1 MDSTLV
7 NQILNTNSSTLS
19 GDDYLISLFVAIILG
34 LIVAWVYQY
43 KTIYTKQFVI
53 TIALLPAVVAT
64 VIYLVNG
71 SLGTGVAVAGAFS
84 LVRFRSAPGGAKE
97 IYAVFLAMAVGL
109 ATGIGYYGF
118 ALIFTLVMSAMG
130 LLYEFYDF
138 GQMDNANRQ
147 LTITIPEN
155 IDYESIFDDIFED
168 SLAFSHLLSVRTSDM
183 GSLFKLKYQI
193 QLKDQMSEKAFVDR
207 LRTRNGNL
215 EIVISR
221 NFTKDNEL

>member
-1 MDSTLV
+1 MDSSLV
-7 NQILNTNSSTLS
+7 SQIVTSNSENLT
-19 GDDYLISLFVAIILG
+19 GFDYLVGLMVAIILG
-34 LIVAWVYQY
+34 FVIALVYQY
-43 KTIYTKQFVI
+43 KTVYTKQFVI

-97 IYAVFLAMAVGL
+97 IYAVFLAMAIGL
-109 ATGIGYYGF
+109 ATGIGYYSF
-118 ALIFTLVMSAMG
+118 AVVFTVVMSIVG
-130 LLYEFYDF
+130 VFYEFVNF
-138 GQMDNANRQ
+138 GQMTRANRQ

-155 IDYESIFDDIFED
+155 LDYESVFDDIFEEG
-168 SLAFSHLLSVRTSDM
+168 LAHCQLLNVRTSDM

-193 QLKDQMSEKAFVDR
+193 QLNGKFTEKELMDR

-215 EIVISR
+215 EIALSR

>member
-1 MDSTLV
+1 MDSSLV
-7 NQILNTNSSTLS
+7 SQIVTSNSENLT
-19 GDDYLISLFVAIILG
+19 GFDYLVGLMVAIILG
-34 LIVAWVYQY
+34 FVIALVYQY
-43 KTIYTKQFVI
+43 KTVYTKQFVI
-53 TIALLPAVVAT
+53 TIALLPAVVET

-97 IYAVFLAMAVGL
+97 IYAVFLAMAIGL
-109 ATGIGYYGF
+109 ATGMGYYSF
-118 ALIFTLVMSAMG
+118 ALVFTVVMSVVG
-130 LLYEFYDF
+130 VFYEFVNF
-138 GQMDNANRQ
+138 GQMTRANRQ

-155 IDYESIFDDIFED
+155 LDYESVFDDIFEEG
-168 SLAFSHLLSVRTSDM
+168 LAHCQLLSVRTSDM

-193 QLKDQMSEKAFVDR
+193 QLNGKFTEKELMDR

-215 EIVISR
+215 EIALSR

>member
-1 MDSTLV
+1 MDSSLV
-7 NQILNTNSSTLS
+7 SQIVTSQSENLT
-19 GDDYLISLFVAIILG
+19 GFDYLVGLMVAIILG
-34 LIVAWVYQY
+34 FVIALVYQY
-43 KTIYTKQFVI
+43 KTVYTKQFVI

-97 IYAVFLAMAVGL
+97 IYAVFLAMAIGL
-109 ATGIGYYGF
+109 ATGMGYYSF
-118 ALIFTLVMSAMG
+118 ALVFTVVMSVVG
-130 LLYEFYDF
+130 VFYEFVNF
-138 GQMDNANRQ
+138 GQMTQASRQ

-155 IDYESIFDDIFED
+155 LDYESVFDDIFDEG
-168 SLAFSHLLSVRTSDM
+168 LAHCQLLSVRTSDM

-193 QLKDQMSEKAFVDR
+193 QLNGKFSEKELMDR

-215 EIVISR
+215 EIALSR

>member
-1 MDSTLV
+1 MDSSLV
-7 NQILNTNSSTLS
+7 SQIVTSNSENLT
-19 GDDYLISLFVAIILG
+19 GYDYLVGLMVAIILG
-34 LIVAWVYQY
+34 FVIALVYQY

-97 IYAVFLAMAVGL
+97 IYAVFLAMAIGL
-109 ATGIGYYGF
+109 ATGIGYYSF
-118 ALIFTLVMSAMG
+118 AVVFTVVMSIVG
-130 LLYEFYDF
+130 VFYEFVNF
-138 GQMDNANRQ
+138 GQMTRANRQ

-155 IDYESIFDDIFED
+155 LDYESVFDDIFEEG
-168 SLAFSHLLSVRTSDM
+168 LAHCQLLSVRTSDM

-193 QLKDQMSEKAFVDR
+193 QLNGKFTEKELMDR

-215 EIVISR
+215 EIALSR